1 MRNEVQE
8 NSEELEAG
16 RRIDSMDRRSAGQ
29 RDKTLAL
36 EKACV
41 GKAFLRSS
49 LGDRPQLPPGNPAS
63 KWITTKVL
71 DI

>member
-16 RRIDSMDRRSAGQ
+16 RRINSMDRQSAGQ

-41 GKAFLRSS
+41 AKVLLRSS
-49 LGDRPQLPPGNPAS
+49 LGDRPQLLPGNPAS
-63 KWITTKVL
+63 KWITTKAL